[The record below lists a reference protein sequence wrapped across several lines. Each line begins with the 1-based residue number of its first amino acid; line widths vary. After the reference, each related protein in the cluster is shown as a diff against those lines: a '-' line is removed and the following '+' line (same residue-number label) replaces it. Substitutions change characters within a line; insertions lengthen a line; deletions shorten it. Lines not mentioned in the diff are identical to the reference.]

1 MALRDGSG
9 QRGSNSLNRS
19 TYPVLRVRGSPRQR
33 GVAYGEAFQ
42 ARIRKSFAAYRA
54 AFEAYNLPWKHSMR
68 IAERWRPSVADCAPE
83 AFEEITGIAEGA
95 NVEPLAI
102 LALNLRTEILASIDQ
117 SVRTGECTAF
127 AVLPYASANNHVLLA
142 ENWDWMV
149 HSRDTVVVLEVE
161 RDDAPAFTTFVEA
174 GLVAKI
180 GLNSAGIGIATNAL
194 RGPRDP
200 IEGGVPYHIV
210 LRMLFDASTK
220 QGALQLLQSLP
231 HASSANFLVAS
242 ADGTAVDVEVEA
254 GDAAGTRVAPI
265 CNGVMTHTNH
275 FLTGRQQRVDLGL
288 TKYPS
293 TVSRLETAQ
302 TLINHL
308 APITLEMLRDAL
320 ANHSGYPL
328 SICAHP
334 DMTAPSAER
343 GLTAASLI
351 MDLNDA
357 QVLLADGNPCSQAHR
372 EIDCSWLRFAK
383 HGPYS
388 DRERTSRLAV

>member
-1 MALRDGSG
+1 MALREGPA
-9 QRGSNSLNRS
+9 QRGSNSLNHS

-42 ARIRKSFAAYRA
+42 ARIRKSLAAYRS
-54 AFEAYNLPWKHSMR
+54 AFQAYNLPWKHSVR
-68 IAERWRPSVADCAPE
+68 VAERWRPSVADCAPE

-117 SVRTGECTAF
+117 SVPSGECTAF
-127 AVLPYASANNHVLLA
+127 AVLPYASANSHVLLA
-142 ENWDWMV
+142 QNWDWMI
-149 HSRDTVVVLEVE
+149 HSQHTVVVLEVV

-174 GLVAKI
+174 GLIAKI

-210 LRMLFDASTK
+210 LRMLFDASSK
-220 QGALQLLQSLP
+220 QEALQLLQSLS

-242 ADGTAVDVEVEA
+242 AEGTAVDVEVEA
-254 GDAAGTRVAPI
+254 GDAAGIRVAPV

-275 FLTGRQQRVDLGL
+275 FLTGLQQTVDPGL

-293 TVSRLETAQ
+293 SVSRLKTAQ
-302 TLINHL
+302 TLINDR

-320 ANHSGYPL
+320 ANHSGYPM

-351 MDLNDA
+351 MDLTDA
-357 QVLLADGNPCSQAHR
+357 HVLLADGNPCSHVHR
-372 EIDCSWLRFAK
+372 EIDCSCLSFAK
-383 HGPYS
+383 NGP
-388 DRERTSRLAV
+388 DDTERTSPIAV